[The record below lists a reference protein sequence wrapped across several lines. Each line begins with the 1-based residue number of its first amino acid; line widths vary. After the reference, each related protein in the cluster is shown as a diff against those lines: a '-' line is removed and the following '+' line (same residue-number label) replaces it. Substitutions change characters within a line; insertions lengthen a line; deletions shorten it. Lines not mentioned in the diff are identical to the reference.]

1 MLALLAEAVDIT
13 TETTDAANNAVAGG
27 VLAAF
32 GGFLFVLVI
41 IGVLFFIFWLVMLL
55 NALKLDEETFRK
67 IGSGEKTLWLVI
79 LGVSLFVGLAWLAA
93 LIYYFVIYRK
103 AKTVAAPAA
112 PAAPNEEK

>member
-1 MLALLAEAVDIT
+1 MLALLAEAVDLT

-32 GGFLFVLVI
+32 GGFLFVMVI
-41 IGVLFFIFWLVMLL
+41 IGILFFVFWLVMLL
-55 NALKLDEETFRK
+55 NALKLDEGTFQK

-93 LIYYFVIYRK
+93 LVYYFVIYRK
-103 AKTVAAPAA
+103 AKSLNTPVAP
-112 PAAPNEEK
+112 PQEK